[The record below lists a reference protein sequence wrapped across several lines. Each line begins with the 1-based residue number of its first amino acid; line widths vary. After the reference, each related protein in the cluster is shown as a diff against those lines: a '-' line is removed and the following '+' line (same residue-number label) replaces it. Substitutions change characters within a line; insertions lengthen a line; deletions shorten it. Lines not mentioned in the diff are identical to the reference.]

1 MVERDNELKGT
12 TFTISVLHLS
22 DGNPDR
28 IRQLLEAKVAQ
39 APQFFNCAPLVL
51 NVERLEAIPDFE
63 QLRELVESEDF
74 VLVGITG
81 ARDEAMKTAAKA
93 AGLAVMVSGKSRKAE
108 PEPTPPA
115 PEPKPV
121 EAAPVPPVPAPVE
134 ASKVHVGPVRSG
146 QQIYAAG
153 TSLVVLGVH
162 RDGGFSEYAAVP
174 AKNAWPIPDD
184 IPDKHAVMVEPF
196 TIAANVTGQA
206 NPIEQDVA
214 LVYGAGPMGLVTV
227 QALKGVYKVKQVIV
241 VDRID
246 ERLKMAQRSG
256 ADWVLNNGERSL
268 QAALDE
274 KGIKPT
280 LIIDAACHPSIL
292 QEAITLASPAA
303 RIVLMGFSSEPSHIV
318 QQGITGKELAIFS
331 SRLNANKFPVVI
343 DWLKKGLI
351 DPEKLITHTFDYHHV
366 TDALELF
373 EKDQRQCCKVLLT
386 FGQ

>member
-22 DGNPDR
+22 DGNPAR

-108 PEPTPPA
+108 PEPTPPV

-153 TSLVVLGVH
+153 TSLVVLGSVSP
-162 RDGGFSEYAAVP
+162 GAEVIA
-174 AKNAWPIPDD
+174 DD
-184 IPDKHAVMVEPF
+184 SIH
-196 TIAANVTGQA
+196 
-206 NPIEQDVA
+206 
-214 LVYGAGPMGLVTV
+214 VYGALRGRAIAGAKGNPKARIYCQQL
-227 QALKGVYKVKQVIV
+227 QAELLSIAGTFQLNDALPAGVIQEPVHIRLDNEQLRI
-241 VDRID
+241 DRI
-246 ERLKMAQRSG
+246 K
-256 ADWVLNNGERSL
+256 
-268 QAALDE
+268 
-274 KGIKPT
+274 
-280 LIIDAACHPSIL
+280 
-292 QEAITLASPAA
+292 
-303 RIVLMGFSSEPSHIV
+303 
-318 QQGITGKELAIFS
+318 
-331 SRLNANKFPVVI
+331 
-343 DWLKKGLI
+343 
-351 DPEKLITHTFDYHHV
+351 
-366 TDALELF
+366 
-373 EKDQRQCCKVLLT
+373 
-386 FGQ
+386 

>member
-22 DGNPDR
+22 DGNPAR

-121 EAAPVPPVPAPVE
+121 EA
-134 ASKVHVGPVRSG
+134 SKVHVGPVRSG

-153 TSLVVLGVH
+153 TSLVVLGSVSP
-162 RDGGFSEYAAVP
+162 GAEVIA
-174 AKNAWPIPDD
+174 DD
-184 IPDKHAVMVEPF
+184 SIH
-196 TIAANVTGQA
+196 
-206 NPIEQDVA
+206 
-214 LVYGAGPMGLVTV
+214 VYGALRGRAIAGAKGNPKARIYCQQL
-227 QALKGVYKVKQVIV
+227 QAELLSIAGTFQLSDALPAGVIQEPVHIRLDNEQLRI
-241 VDRID
+241 DRI
-246 ERLKMAQRSG
+246 K
-256 ADWVLNNGERSL
+256 
-268 QAALDE
+268 
-274 KGIKPT
+274 
-280 LIIDAACHPSIL
+280 
-292 QEAITLASPAA
+292 
-303 RIVLMGFSSEPSHIV
+303 
-318 QQGITGKELAIFS
+318 
-331 SRLNANKFPVVI
+331 
-343 DWLKKGLI
+343 
-351 DPEKLITHTFDYHHV
+351 
-366 TDALELF
+366 
-373 EKDQRQCCKVLLT
+373 
-386 FGQ
+386 

>member
-22 DGNPDR
+22 DGNPAR

-108 PEPTPPA
+108 PEPTPPV

-134 ASKVHVGPVRSG
+134 ASKVHLGPVRSG

-153 TSLVVLGVH
+153 TSLVVLGSVSP
-162 RDGGFSEYAAVP
+162 GAEVIA
-174 AKNAWPIPDD
+174 DD
-184 IPDKHAVMVEPF
+184 SIH
-196 TIAANVTGQA
+196 
-206 NPIEQDVA
+206 
-214 LVYGAGPMGLVTV
+214 VYGALRGRAIAGAKGNPKARIYCQQL
-227 QALKGVYKVKQVIV
+227 QAELLSIAGTFQLSDALPAGVIQEPVHIRLDNEQLRI
-241 VDRID
+241 DRI
-246 ERLKMAQRSG
+246 K
-256 ADWVLNNGERSL
+256 
-268 QAALDE
+268 
-274 KGIKPT
+274 
-280 LIIDAACHPSIL
+280 
-292 QEAITLASPAA
+292 
-303 RIVLMGFSSEPSHIV
+303 
-318 QQGITGKELAIFS
+318 
-331 SRLNANKFPVVI
+331 
-343 DWLKKGLI
+343 
-351 DPEKLITHTFDYHHV
+351 
-366 TDALELF
+366 
-373 EKDQRQCCKVLLT
+373 
-386 FGQ
+386 

>member
-51 NVERLEAIPDFE
+51 NVERLSDIPDFE

-108 PEPTPPA
+108 PEPTPPV

-153 TSLVVLGVH
+153 TSLVVLGSVSP
-162 RDGGFSEYAAVP
+162 GAEVIA
-174 AKNAWPIPDD
+174 DD
-184 IPDKHAVMVEPF
+184 SIH
-196 TIAANVTGQA
+196 
-206 NPIEQDVA
+206 
-214 LVYGAGPMGLVTV
+214 VYGALRGRAIAGAKGNPKARIYCQQLQAELLSIAGTFQLSDALPAGLIQEPVHIRLDNE
-227 QALKGVYKVKQVIV
+227 QLRI
-241 VDRID
+241 DRI
-246 ERLKMAQRSG
+246 K
-256 ADWVLNNGERSL
+256 
-268 QAALDE
+268 
-274 KGIKPT
+274 
-280 LIIDAACHPSIL
+280 
-292 QEAITLASPAA
+292 
-303 RIVLMGFSSEPSHIV
+303 
-318 QQGITGKELAIFS
+318 
-331 SRLNANKFPVVI
+331 
-343 DWLKKGLI
+343 
-351 DPEKLITHTFDYHHV
+351 
-366 TDALELF
+366 
-373 EKDQRQCCKVLLT
+373 
-386 FGQ
+386 

>member
-22 DGNPDR
+22 DGNPAR

-108 PEPTPPA
+108 PEPTPPV
-115 PEPKPV
+115 PEPKPE

-153 TSLVVLGVH
+153 TSLVVLGSVSP
-162 RDGGFSEYAAVP
+162 GAEVIA
-174 AKNAWPIPDD
+174 DD
-184 IPDKHAVMVEPF
+184 SIH
-196 TIAANVTGQA
+196 
-206 NPIEQDVA
+206 
-214 LVYGAGPMGLVTV
+214 VYGALRGRAIAGAKGNPKARIYCQQL
-227 QALKGVYKVKQVIV
+227 QAELLSIAGTFQLSDALPAGVIQEPVHIRLDNEQLRI
-241 VDRID
+241 DRI
-246 ERLKMAQRSG
+246 K
-256 ADWVLNNGERSL
+256 
-268 QAALDE
+268 
-274 KGIKPT
+274 
-280 LIIDAACHPSIL
+280 
-292 QEAITLASPAA
+292 
-303 RIVLMGFSSEPSHIV
+303 
-318 QQGITGKELAIFS
+318 
-331 SRLNANKFPVVI
+331 
-343 DWLKKGLI
+343 
-351 DPEKLITHTFDYHHV
+351 
-366 TDALELF
+366 
-373 EKDQRQCCKVLLT
+373 
-386 FGQ
+386 

>member
-22 DGNPDR
+22 DGNPAR

-108 PEPTPPA
+108 PEPTPPV

-153 TSLVVLGVH
+153 TSLVVLGSVSP
-162 RDGGFSEYAAVP
+162 GAEVIA
-174 AKNAWPIPDD
+174 DD
-184 IPDKHAVMVEPF
+184 SIH
-196 TIAANVTGQA
+196 
-206 NPIEQDVA
+206 
-214 LVYGAGPMGLVTV
+214 VYGALRGRAIAGAKGNPKARIYCQQL
-227 QALKGVYKVKQVIV
+227 QAELLSIAGTFQLSDALPAGVIQEPVHIRLDNEQL
-241 VDRID
+241 RID
-246 ERLKMAQRSG
+246 RTK
-256 ADWVLNNGERSL
+256 
-268 QAALDE
+268 
-274 KGIKPT
+274 
-280 LIIDAACHPSIL
+280 
-292 QEAITLASPAA
+292 
-303 RIVLMGFSSEPSHIV
+303 
-318 QQGITGKELAIFS
+318 
-331 SRLNANKFPVVI
+331 
-343 DWLKKGLI
+343 
-351 DPEKLITHTFDYHHV
+351 
-366 TDALELF
+366 
-373 EKDQRQCCKVLLT
+373 
-386 FGQ
+386 

>member
-22 DGNPDR
+22 DGNPAR

-108 PEPTPPA
+108 PEPTPPV

-153 TSLVVLGVH
+153 TALVVLGSVSP
-162 RDGGFSEYAAVP
+162 GAEVIA
-174 AKNAWPIPDD
+174 DD
-184 IPDKHAVMVEPF
+184 SIH
-196 TIAANVTGQA
+196 
-206 NPIEQDVA
+206 
-214 LVYGAGPMGLVTV
+214 VYGALRGRAIAGAKGNPKARIYCQQL
-227 QALKGVYKVKQVIV
+227 QAELLSIAGTFQLSDALPAGVIQEPVHIRLDNEQLRI
-241 VDRID
+241 DRI
-246 ERLKMAQRSG
+246 K
-256 ADWVLNNGERSL
+256 
-268 QAALDE
+268 
-274 KGIKPT
+274 
-280 LIIDAACHPSIL
+280 
-292 QEAITLASPAA
+292 
-303 RIVLMGFSSEPSHIV
+303 
-318 QQGITGKELAIFS
+318 
-331 SRLNANKFPVVI
+331 
-343 DWLKKGLI
+343 
-351 DPEKLITHTFDYHHV
+351 
-366 TDALELF
+366 
-373 EKDQRQCCKVLLT
+373 
-386 FGQ
+386 

>member
-22 DGNPDR
+22 DGNPAR

-108 PEPTPPA
+108 PEPTPPV

-153 TSLVVLGVH
+153 TSLVVLGSVSP
-162 RDGGFSEYAAVP
+162 GAEVIA
-174 AKNAWPIPDD
+174 DD
-184 IPDKHAVMVEPF
+184 SIH
-196 TIAANVTGQA
+196 
-206 NPIEQDVA
+206 
-214 LVYGAGPMGLVTV
+214 VYGALRGRAIAGAKGNPKARIYCQQLQAELLSIAGTFQLSDALPAGLIQEPVHIRLDNE
-227 QALKGVYKVKQVIV
+227 QLRI
-241 VDRID
+241 DRI
-246 ERLKMAQRSG
+246 K
-256 ADWVLNNGERSL
+256 
-268 QAALDE
+268 
-274 KGIKPT
+274 
-280 LIIDAACHPSIL
+280 
-292 QEAITLASPAA
+292 
-303 RIVLMGFSSEPSHIV
+303 
-318 QQGITGKELAIFS
+318 
-331 SRLNANKFPVVI
+331 
-343 DWLKKGLI
+343 
-351 DPEKLITHTFDYHHV
+351 
-366 TDALELF
+366 
-373 EKDQRQCCKVLLT
+373 
-386 FGQ
+386 

>member
-22 DGNPDR
+22 DGNPAR

-63 QLRELVESEDF
+63 QLREQVESEDF

-108 PEPTPPA
+108 PEPTPPV

-153 TSLVVLGVH
+153 TSLVVLGSVSP
-162 RDGGFSEYAAVP
+162 GAEVIA
-174 AKNAWPIPDD
+174 DD
-184 IPDKHAVMVEPF
+184 SIH
-196 TIAANVTGQA
+196 
-206 NPIEQDVA
+206 
-214 LVYGAGPMGLVTV
+214 VYGALRGRAIAGAKGNPKARIYCQQLQAELLSIAGTFQLSDALPAGLIQEPVHIRLDNE
-227 QALKGVYKVKQVIV
+227 QLRI
-241 VDRID
+241 DRI
-246 ERLKMAQRSG
+246 K
-256 ADWVLNNGERSL
+256 
-268 QAALDE
+268 
-274 KGIKPT
+274 
-280 LIIDAACHPSIL
+280 
-292 QEAITLASPAA
+292 
-303 RIVLMGFSSEPSHIV
+303 
-318 QQGITGKELAIFS
+318 
-331 SRLNANKFPVVI
+331 
-343 DWLKKGLI
+343 
-351 DPEKLITHTFDYHHV
+351 
-366 TDALELF
+366 
-373 EKDQRQCCKVLLT
+373 
-386 FGQ
+386 

>member
-51 NVERLEAIPDFE
+51 NVERLSDIPDFE

-108 PEPTPPA
+108 PEPTPPV

-153 TSLVVLGVH
+153 TSLVVLGSVSP
-162 RDGGFSEYAAVP
+162 GAEVIA
-174 AKNAWPIPDD
+174 DD
-184 IPDKHAVMVEPF
+184 SIH
-196 TIAANVTGQA
+196 
-206 NPIEQDVA
+206 
-214 LVYGAGPMGLVTV
+214 VYGALRGRAIAGAKGNPKARIYCQQL
-227 QALKGVYKVKQVIV
+227 QAELLSIAGTFQLSDALPAGVIQEPVHIRLDNEQLRI
-241 VDRID
+241 DRI
-246 ERLKMAQRSG
+246 K
-256 ADWVLNNGERSL
+256 
-268 QAALDE
+268 
-274 KGIKPT
+274 
-280 LIIDAACHPSIL
+280 
-292 QEAITLASPAA
+292 
-303 RIVLMGFSSEPSHIV
+303 
-318 QQGITGKELAIFS
+318 
-331 SRLNANKFPVVI
+331 
-343 DWLKKGLI
+343 
-351 DPEKLITHTFDYHHV
+351 
-366 TDALELF
+366 
-373 EKDQRQCCKVLLT
+373 
-386 FGQ
+386 